1 MAILDCKAVKEHI
14 IDEIKEELK
23 QLNSRP
29 TMAIVQV
36 EGDDASSIYVR
47 NKAKLADTLGID
59 CEVIE
64 VASTATQQSL
74 NQLIFN
80 LSKDDAIGGIIL
92 QLPLPKHLNADEA
105 LEYLDVD
112 KDLDGLTVGQQGYV
126 AVADWKNALIPA
138 TPSGVIR
145 LLDFNDIDLNGM
157 DVVVVGRSRLFGIPM
172 ARLLMDKNATVTVCH
187 SRTKDLK
194 EKTKNADLV
203 ITAVGQPFMF
213 DNSYFSDKTKYV
225 IDVGISLVD
234 GKMRGDVNVETL
246 QEHISYT
253 TTPGGTGQLT
263 VPSLLLNLVK
273 AYKKR
278 WMMED

>member
-1 MAILDCKAVKEHI
+1 MAILDCKAVKENI

-29 TMAIVQV
+29 AMAIVQV
-36 EGDDASSIYVR
+36 EGDAASSIYVR

-105 LEYLDVD
+105 LEYLDVE

-126 AVADWKNALIPA
+126 AVTDWKNALVPA

-145 LLDFNDIDLNGM
+145 LLDFNGIDLNGM

-172 ARLLMDKNATVTVCH
+172 ARLLMDKNATVTICH

-194 EKTKNADLV
+194 EKTKNAELV
-203 ITAVGQPFMF
+203 VVAVGQPLML
-213 DNSYFSDKTKYV
+213 DSSYFSDKTKYV
-225 IDVGISLVD
+225 IDVGINLVN
-234 GKMRGDVNVETL
+234 GKMKGDVNVETL
-246 QEHISYT
+246 QDHIYYT
-253 TTPGGTGQLT
+253 ITPGGTGQLT
-263 VPSLLLNLVK
+263 VPSLLLNAVK
-273 AYKKR
+273 SHKR
-278 WMMED
+278 RRN